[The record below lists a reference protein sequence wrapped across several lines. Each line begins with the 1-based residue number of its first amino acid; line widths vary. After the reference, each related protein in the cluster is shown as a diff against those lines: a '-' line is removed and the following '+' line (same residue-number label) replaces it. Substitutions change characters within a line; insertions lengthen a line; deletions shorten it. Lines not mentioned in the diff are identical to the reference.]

1 MSAISA
7 PVRAQLTLAIAMALV
22 SPTAIAQAQTQTQ
35 TATTADPTSA
45 PATTTKTDADKAGT
59 EKTTKVGTVKVQGAS
74 DTDERRNESVS
85 KIIYKREDLLKQ
97 GDTSIFDVL
106 KRLPGVSQGGR
117 GGGPRMRG
125 LGGGYTQ
132 ILVDGQAQGSGFN
145 LSQIAPEMIER
156 IEVIPSATAE
166 NSTRAVAGTINVV
179 LRKNLSRSQRK
190 LSAFGG
196 TGGGRNMGGANIT
209 FSNSTPTFG
218 YNVMLGTMAMDFEN
232 QSNSEERRYDD
243 NGNLIAQR
251 INQSDVDMSNRGLM
265 NMTRLN
271 WTFPSGDSMAF
282 QMMANANKS
291 QNTSDLSYISPVGAQ
306 AAIPYS
312 RTETES
318 KSWGARPSLE
328 YTHPYGDAGTFT
340 TRVGMEFDKSKSTSP
355 LTGYDVN
362 RNHIIDRYWVSE
374 NSSRGLKSN
383 GKFEN
388 TVAKTH
394 KISSGWDFSTDDT
407 VQVRNQWDTPVG
419 GSTSYFTDK
428 VDVKI
433 NRAAVFAQ
441 DEFPVSKDVS
451 AYLGLRWEGSKTY
464 VNGLQFGSFTNST
477 SVLSPIANLLWRLP
491 GMERDQIRIGLART
505 YNQPGSS
512 QLIPRATPSIDGENS
527 VNSPLSTGNPQ
538 LRPELSMGLDVAY
551 EHYFG
556 KTGFMGLSAYYRD
569 IDDAI
574 TNIIQFDQDMNLWI
588 SRPENAGTA
597 KAWGAT
603 AEAKFPLR
611 ALLPTGPDMDIRSN
625 ISWNRSRVS
634 YWSAPYNALAS
645 QTPLTGNFGFDWR
658 PNNKMTLGSDLSYN
672 QGRTSRTS
680 DNSIART
687 WSTWNLD
694 AFATYKFTPK
704 LLMRASA
711 NNLLPKDE
719 HNYAY
724 SDLPVG
730 YSERDSW
737 SNNYRSY
744 RLMLEYKF

>member
-22 SPTAIAQAQTQTQ
+22 SPTAIAQAQNT
-35 TATTADPTSA
+35 TTADSA
-45 PATTTKTDADKAGT
+45 ATATATADADKAAA

-85 KIIYKREDLLKQ
+85 KIIYKRDDLLKQ

-196 TGGGRNMGGANIT
+196 TGGGRDMGGANIT

-218 YNVMLGTMAMDFEN
+218 YNVMLGTMAMDSET
-232 QSNSEERRYDD
+232 QSSSEERRFDD

-251 INQSDVDMSNRGLM
+251 LNASDVDSSNRGLM
-265 NMTRLN
+265 SMTRLN

-282 QMMANANKS
+282 QMMANVGKS
-291 QNTSDLSYISPVGAQ
+291 ESVADVSYLSPVGAQ

-312 RTETES
+312 VTETES
-318 KSWGARPSLE
+318 KSRGARPSLE
-328 YTHPYGDAGTFT
+328 YTHPFGDAGTFS
-340 TRVGMEFDKSKSTSP
+340 TRVGLEYDKSKSTSP

-362 RNHIIDRYWVSE
+362 HNLLIDRYWVSE
-374 NSSRGLKSN
+374 NTSRGIKNN
-383 GKFEN
+383 GKIEN
-388 TVAKTH
+388 TIAKKH
-394 KISSGWDFSTDDT
+394 KVSTGWEFGTDDT
-407 VQVRNQWDTPVG
+407 EQVRNQWDTPVG
-419 GSTSYFTDK
+419 QATSYFTDK
-428 VDVKI
+428 VNVKI

-491 GMERDQIRIGLART
+491 GKERDQIRVGLART

-512 QLIPRATPSIDGENS
+512 QLIPRATPSIDGQNS

-574 TNIIQFDQDMNLWI
+574 TNIIQFDNSMNLWV

-625 ISWNRSRVS
+625 LSWNRSRVS

-658 PNNKMTLGSDLSYN
+658 PSSKMTLGSDLSYN

-687 WSTWNLD
+687 WSIWNLD
-694 AFATYKFTPK
+694 AFVTYKFTPK
-704 LLMRASA
+704 LLLRASA

-744 RLMLEYKF
+744 RLMFEYKF